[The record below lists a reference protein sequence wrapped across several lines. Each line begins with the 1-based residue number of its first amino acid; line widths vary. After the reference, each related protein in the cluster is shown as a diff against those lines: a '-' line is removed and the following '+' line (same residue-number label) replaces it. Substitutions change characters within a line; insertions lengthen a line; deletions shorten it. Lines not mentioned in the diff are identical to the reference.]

1 LKVST
6 LISVV
11 GLRHSRVM
19 SEVEA
24 SGDGP
29 LSEGIVSELPVIDA
43 IKREIH
49 QTHDWPL
56 DIGTVLRLTG
66 ILGAPLVA
74 TVLAAYLIRLFEV

>member
-1 LKVST
+1 MNVST

-29 LSEGIVSELPVIDA
+29 LSEEIVSELLAIDA

-49 QTHDWPL
+49 RMHDWPF

-74 TVLAAYLIRLFEV
+74 TILAAYLIRLFGA

>member
-1 LKVST
+1 
-6 LISVV
+6 
-11 GLRHSRVM
+11 M

-29 LSEGIVSELPVIDA
+29 LREGLVSELLAIDA
-43 IKREIH
+43 IKRKIH
-49 QTHDWPL
+49 QMHDWPF